1 MGIKT
6 KINKI
11 ILPAAL
17 IGTMLLSGCQ
27 SNSGGTELKEI
38 VPTLKKTQEFKN
50 YSSVNDGK
58 VSVRTAEDKYDIKY
72 TGNTVADIRDEK
84 NPKADSEINVKLS
97 GETFDKDKKE
107 LKKSES
113 KDKKEANKDKKEKS
127 PDGEIDKD
135 MAVGLEGTIDKEYTE
150 EFENELKSSFLAG
163 TDFKLETKVRG
174 DKIELKLGD
183 IRDVVNKKIDETSA
197 KLGKDDEMDLGG
209 PKMISDMLF
218 NTLLGQDAEVTVIDY
233 SKLQDLVPQD
243 ENSPVKVQRK
253 LYEGNKEVQD
263 LTIDFIENKIGDY
276 KSPSLKVTKDG
287 YEFNLDKANLAK
299 EILSIKKYTT
309 DNRERL
315 EKDLTE
321 YINAVNKAQ
330 GNETQVKKE
339 DISKMF
345 DDIQKEVDNQAKEN
359 KKENPVEAIGK
370 AKEILDTFKEF
381 NLKVS
386 ISVNDKE
393 INQDYV
399 FKLFLKNPE
408 NKNKKDV
415 EKNAAK
421 LISNELDIDAKG
433 NTVITKESKD
443 IKFKEFKEVKYDLLK
458 GIKEMQDSM
467 SGYGAE
473 NGNILDEGA
482 EF

>member
-1 MGIKT
+1 MKLKT
-6 KINKI
+6 KFCKI
-11 ILPAAL
+11 ALPAAL
-17 IGTMLLSGCQ
+17 VGTLLLSGCQ
-27 SNSGGTELKEI
+27 PNSGGTELKEI
-38 VPTLKKTQEFKN
+38 APALKKMQEFKN

-58 VSVRTAEDKYDIKY
+58 ISVRTAEDKYDIKY
-72 TGNTVADIRDEK
+72 TGNTIADIRDEK
-84 NPKADSEINVKLS
+84 NPKADSEINIKLS
-97 GETFDKDKKE
+97 GETFDKDKE
-107 LKKSES
+107 ESKKSELEN
-113 KDKKEANKDKKEKS
+113 KKETNKDKKEES
-127 PDGEIDKD
+127 PEEVIDKD
-135 MAVGLEGTIDKEYTE
+135 MAVGLEGTYDDKEAK
-150 EFENELKSSFLAG
+150 EFANELKSSFLAG

-197 KLGKDDEMDLGG
+197 KLGDKDNPNSAG
-209 PKMISDMLF
+209 PKMISDLVF
-218 NTLLGQDAEVTVIDY
+218 STLLGQDAKVAVIDY

-263 LTIDFIENKIGDY
+263 LTMDFIENKIGDY

-299 EILSIKKYTT
+299 EILSIKKYAT

-345 DDIQKEVDNQAKEN
+345 DDIQKEVDNKTKEN
-359 KKENPVEAIGK
+359 KKENPVEMLGK

-386 ISVNDKE
+386 VSVNDKE

-408 NKNKKDV
+408 NKDKDSANLV
-415 EKNAAK
+415 
-421 LISNELDIDAKG
+421 SNELDIDAEGK
-433 NTVITKESKD
+433 TVMTKETKD
-443 IKFKEFKEVKYDLLK
+443 IKFKEFKDVKYDLLD
-458 GIKEMQDSM
+458 GLKEMQNGMLGNGIES
-467 SGYGAE
+467 
-473 NGNILDEGA
+473 GNILDEGA
-482 EF
+482 EI